1 MTEQRAAGVGPA
13 RIDIAY
19 ERFGDPAAPPVL
31 LIMGGGA
38 QMIWWPEAFIDEL
51 VRRGLQVIR
60 FDSRDIGRSSHLT
73 GGPPPDVRAAL
84 AGDFSTA
91 SYTLSDMAAD
101 SVGLLD
107 ALQIPSAHVVG
118 ASLGGM
124 VAQTMALEH
133 PDRVRSLTSM
143 MSSTGNTLV
152 GQADFSAF
160 AGLGAPPNDRQGFI
174 DWQVR
179 ALRAAAS
186 PAFEFEEARIAGVAA
201 RSWDR
206 GHDPLGLARHA
217 VASLASGDRT
227 ERLRALTLPTLV
239 IHGTA
244 DVMCDVSGGHATAA
258 AIPASE
264 LVVIE
269 GMGHGLP
276 RQLWPEFAERIA
288 MLVRRADASLAT
300 ANTDAAAVNEVHN
313 ERVAPRPIA
322 SVRATVAQ
330 QNLGD
335 EIRRLLG
342 DVWTVLRAQKVRAGH
357 NVVVYRGGRDGE
369 LDIEAGVEI
378 LSDLTETDAVR
389 RSETPGGEVA
399 WASHHG
405 DYAQM
410 HGAYDAIEAWMQA
423 NRRSNDGVG
432 WELYGDWGEDPAK
445 VRTDVYVLL
454 APASAAPGDVSSD
467 SSARAPASS

>member
-1 MTEQRAAGVGPA
+1 MSEERACGVGPA
-13 RIDIAY
+13 RIDVAY
-19 ERFGDPAAPPVL
+19 ERFGDPSAPPVL

-38 QMIWWPEAFIDEL
+38 QMIWWPEGLIDEL
-51 VRRGLQVIR
+51 VCRGLQVIR
-60 FDSRDIGRSSHLT
+60 FDSRDIGRSSHFT
-73 GGPPPDVRAAL
+73 GGPPPDVRAAM
-84 AGDFSTA
+84 AGDFTTA
-91 SYTLSDMAAD
+91 SYTLSDMAED

-107 ALQIPSAHVVG
+107 ALEIPSAHVVG

-143 MSSTGNTLV
+143 MSSTGNAHV

-160 AGLGAPPNDRQGFI
+160 TGLGAPPNDRQGFI
-174 DWQVR
+174 EWQVR
-179 ALRAAAS
+179 ALRAVAS
-186 PAFEFEEARIAGVAA
+186 PAYEFEQARIADVAA

-227 ERLRALTLPTLV
+227 ERLRTLAVPALV

-244 DVMCDVSGGHATAA
+244 DVMCDISGGRATAA

-264 LVVIE
+264 LVVID

-276 RQLWPEFAERIA
+276 RQLWPELAERIA
-288 MLVRRADASLAT
+288 VLVRRADALLAERNG
-300 ANTDAAAVNEVHN
+300 AGDVHN
-313 ERVAPRPIA
+313 DQVVARPIA

-330 QNLGD
+330 RDLGS

-357 NVVVYRGGRDGE
+357 NVVVYRGGAAGE
-369 LDIEAGVEI
+369 VDIEAGVEI
-378 LSDLTETDAVR
+378 LGDFTDSGDVHRSAVP
-389 RSETPGGEVA
+389 SGEVA

-405 DYAQM
+405 DYSQM
-410 HGAYDAIEAWMQA
+410 HAAYDAIEEWLRL
-423 NRRSNDGVG
+423 NRRTSAGVG
-432 WELYGDWGEDPAK
+432 WELYGDWDEDPAK

-454 APASAAPGDVSSD
+454 TAG
-467 SSARAPASS
+467 

>member
-1 MTEQRAAGVGPA
+1 MTEERATGVGPA

-38 QMIWWPEAFIDEL
+38 QMIWWPEGFIVEL
-51 VRRGLQVIR
+51 VRRDLYVIR
-60 FDSRDIGRSSHLT
+60 FDSRDIGRSSHCSD
-73 GGPPPDVRAAL
+73 GPPPDVRAAM

-91 SYTLSDMAAD
+91 SYTLSDMADD

-107 ALQIPSAHVVG
+107 VLEIPSAHIVG

-133 PDRVRSLTSM
+133 PHRVRSLTSM
-143 MSSTGNTLV
+143 MSSTGNTRV
-152 GQADFSAF
+152 GQADFGAF
-160 AGLGAPPNDRQGFI
+160 AGLGAPPDDRQRFI
-174 DWQVR
+174 EWQVR
-179 ALRAAAS
+179 ALRAVAS
-186 PAFEFEEARIAGVAA
+186 PAFEFEEARIADVAA

-217 VASLASGDRT
+217 VASLASGDRA
-227 ERLRALTLPTLV
+227 ERLRALTVPTLV

-244 DVMCDVSGGHATAA
+244 DVMCDISGGHATAA
-258 AIPASE
+258 AIPGSE
-264 LVVIE
+264 LFVVD

-276 RQLWPEFAERIA
+276 RQLWPELAERIA
-288 MLVRRADASLAT
+288 MLVLRADASLAESNRG
-300 ANTDAAAVNEVHN
+300 ASAAGEVRH
-313 ERVAPRPIA
+313 EQVAARPVA

-330 QNLGD
+330 QNLGN

-342 DVWTVLRAQKVRAGH
+342 DVWTVLRAQKVHAGH
-357 NVVVYRGGRDGE
+357 NIVVYRGGTDGE

-378 LSDLTETDAVR
+378 LGDFVDTDNVR
-389 RSETPGGEVA
+389 RSETPSGEVA
-399 WASHHG
+399 WASHYG
-405 DYAQM
+405 DYSRM
-410 HGAYDAIEAWMQA
+410 HGAYDAIEEWVRA
-423 NRRSNDGVG
+423 NHRASAGVG
-432 WELYGDWGEDPAK
+432 WELYGDWDEDPAK

-454 APASAAPGDVSSD
+454 TAP
-467 SSARAPASS
+467 

>member
-1 MTEQRAAGVGPA
+1 MTEERASAVGPA
-13 RIDIAY
+13 RIDIAF
-19 ERFGDPAAPPVL
+19 ERFGDPSAPPVL

-38 QMIWWPEAFIDEL
+38 QMIWWPEGFIDDL
-51 VRRGLQVIR
+51 VRRGLYVIR
-60 FDSRDIGRSSHLT
+60 FDSRDIGRSSHFSHS
-73 GGPPPDVRAAL
+73 PPPDVRAAMG
-84 AGDFSTA
+84 GDFATA
-91 SYTLSDMAAD
+91 AYTLSDMAED

-107 ALQIPSAHVVG
+107 VLEIPSAHVVG

-143 MSSTGNTLV
+143 MSSTGDPGV

-160 AGLGAPPNDRQGFI
+160 AGLGTAPNERQGFI
-174 DWQVR
+174 EWQVR
-179 ALRAAAS
+179 ALRAVAS
-186 PAFEFEEARIAGVAA
+186 PAFEFEEARVADVAA

-227 ERLRALTLPTLV
+227 ERLRGLTLPTLV

-244 DVMCDVSGGHATAA
+244 DVMCDISGGHATAA
-258 AIPASE
+258 AIPDSE
-264 LVVIE
+264 LVVID

-276 RQLWPEFAERIA
+276 RPLWPELAECIA
-288 MLVRRADASLAT
+288 TLVRRADASLSQSNGGDVVT
-300 ANTDAAAVNEVHN
+300 GEVHN
-313 ERVAPRPIA
+313 ENAAARPIA

-330 QNLGD
+330 RDLGN

-357 NVVVYRGGRDGE
+357 NIVVYRGGADGT

-378 LSDLTETDAVR
+378 LSDFAETDEVR
-389 RSETPGGEVA
+389 RSATPSGEVA
-399 WASHHG
+399 WASHFG
-405 DYAQM
+405 DYSQM
-410 HGAYDAIEAWMQA
+410 HGAYDAIEQWLRAH
-423 NRRSNDGVG
+423 RRTSAGVG
-432 WELYGDWGEDPAK
+432 WELYGDWDEDPTK

-454 APASAAPGDVSSD
+454 SAG
-467 SSARAPASS
+467 

>member
-1 MTEQRAAGVGPA
+1 MTEQCATGVGPA

-19 ERFGDPAAPPVL
+19 ERFGDPDAPPVL

-38 QMIWWPEAFIDEL
+38 QMIWWPEGFIDEL
-51 VRRGLQVIR
+51 VRRGLHVIR
-60 FDSRDIGRSSHLT
+60 FDSRDIGRSTHFT
-73 GGPPPDVRAAL
+73 DGPTPDVRAAM
-84 AGDFSTA
+84 AGDFATA
-91 SYTLSDMAAD
+91 SYTLSDMAED

-107 ALQIPSAHVVG
+107 ALEIPSAHVVG

-143 MSSTGNTLV
+143 MSSTGNPRV

-160 AGLGAPPNDRQGFI
+160 AGLGAPPNERQGFI

-179 ALRAAAS
+179 ALRAVAS
-186 PAFEFEEARIAGVAA
+186 PAFEFEEARIADVAA

-217 VASLASGDRT
+217 VASLASGERT
-227 ERLRALTLPTLV
+227 ERLRTLTLPTLV

-244 DVMCDVSGGHATAA
+244 DVMCDVSGGHATAS
-258 AIPASE
+258 AIPDSE
-264 LVVIE
+264 LVIVD

-288 MLVRRADASLAT
+288 LLVQRADASLSV
-300 ANTDAAAVNEVHN
+300 ANGDGGVAGVVYNEHV
-313 ERVAPRPIA
+313 VARPIA

-330 QNLGD
+330 QNLGN
-335 EIRRLLG
+335 EIPRLLG
-342 DVWTVLRAQKVRAGH
+342 DVWTVLRAQNVRAGH
-357 NVVVYRGGRDGE
+357 NVVVYRGGSGGE
-369 LDIEAGVEI
+369 LTIEAGVEI
-378 LSDLTETDAVR
+378 LSDLTETDGVH
-389 RSETPGGEVA
+389 RSETPSGEVA

-405 DYAQM
+405 DYSQM
-410 HGAYDAIEAWMQA
+410 HAAYDAIEKWMLA
-423 NRRSNDGVG
+423 NRRTNAGIG
-432 WELYGDWGEDPAK
+432 WERYGDWDEDPAK

-454 APASAAPGDVSSD
+454 NA
-467 SSARAPASS
+467 

>member
-1 MTEQRAAGVGPA
+1 
-13 RIDIAY
+13 
-19 ERFGDPAAPPVL
+19 
-31 LIMGGGA
+31 
-38 QMIWWPEAFIDEL
+38 
-51 VRRGLQVIR
+51 
-60 FDSRDIGRSSHLT
+60 
-73 GGPPPDVRAAL
+73 
-84 AGDFSTA
+84 
-91 SYTLSDMAAD
+91 
-101 SVGLLD
+101 
-107 ALQIPSAHVVG
+107 
-118 ASLGGM
+118 M

-143 MSSTGNTLV
+143 MSSTGNARV

-160 AGLGAPPNDRQGFI
+160 AGLGAAPNERQGFI
-174 DWQVR
+174 EWQVR
-179 ALRAAAS
+179 ALRAVAS
-186 PAFEFEEARIAGVAA
+186 PAFEFEEVRIADVAA

-227 ERLRALTLPTLV
+227 QRLRALALPTLV

-258 AIPASE
+258 TIPAAE
-264 LVVIE
+264 LVVID

-288 MLVRRADASLAT
+288 MLVQRAEASLAESNGGHVV
-300 ANTDAAAVNEVHN
+300 AGEVQNEQ
-313 ERVAPRPIA
+313 VAPRPIA

-330 QNLGD
+330 RDLGN

-357 NVVVYRGGRDGE
+357 NIVVYRGGADGE
-369 LDIEAGVEI
+369 LNIEAGVEI
-378 LSDLTETDAVR
+378 LGDFADAGDVHR
-389 RSETPGGEVA
+389 RVVPGGEVA

-405 DYAQM
+405 DYAQI
-410 HGAYDAIEAWMQA
+410 HVAYDAIEEWLLA
-423 NRRSNDGVG
+423 NHRTSAGIG
-432 WELYGDWGEDPAK
+432 WELYGDWDEDPAK

-454 APASAAPGDVSSD
+454 TAG
-467 SSARAPASS
+467 

>member
-1 MTEQRAAGVGPA
+1 MTEEYATGVGPA
-13 RIDIAY
+13 RIDVAF

-38 QMIWWPEAFIDEL
+38 QMIWWPEGFIDEL
-51 VRRGLQVIR
+51 VRRGLYVIR
-60 FDSRDIGRSSHLT
+60 FDSRDIGRSSHFSDA
-73 GGPPPDVRAAL
+73 PPPDVRAAMD
-84 AGDFSTA
+84 GDFSTA
-91 SYTLSDMAAD
+91 SYTLSDMAED
-101 SVGLLD
+101 SIGLLD
-107 ALQIPSAHVVG
+107 VLEIPTAHVVG

-143 MSSTGNTLV
+143 MSSTGNRRV

-160 AGLGAPPNDRQGFI
+160 AGLGTPPNERQGFI
-174 DWQVR
+174 EWQVR
-179 ALRAAAS
+179 ALRAVAS
-186 PAFEFEEARIAGVAA
+186 PAFEFEEARISDVAA

-244 DVMCDVSGGHATAA
+244 DVMCDVSGGHATAS
-258 AIPASE
+258 AIPTSE
-264 LVVIE
+264 LLVID

-288 MLVRRADASLAT
+288 MLVRRADASLAQSNGGDVL
-300 ANTDAAAVNEVHN
+300 AGEVHY
-313 ERVAPRPIA
+313 EQVAARPFA

-330 QNLGD
+330 RDLGN

-357 NVVVYRGGRDGE
+357 NIVVYRGGADGE
-369 LDIEAGVEI
+369 LDIEAGVEV
-378 LSDLTETDAVR
+378 LSDFADTEDVHRSAVP
-389 RSETPGGEVA
+389 SGEVA
-399 WASHHG
+399 WASHYG
-405 DYAQM
+405 DYSQM
-410 HGAYDAIEAWMQA
+410 HGAYDAIEQWMRA
-423 NRRSNDGVG
+423 NQRTSAGVG
-432 WELYGDWGEDPAK
+432 WELYGDWDEDPAK

-454 APASAAPGDVSSD
+454 TAG
-467 SSARAPASS
+467 

>member
-1 MTEQRAAGVGPA
+1 MTEELATAVGPA
-13 RIDIAY
+13 RIDIAF

-38 QMIWWPEAFIDEL
+38 QMIWWPEGFIDEL
-51 VRRGLQVIR
+51 VRRGLHVIR
-60 FDSRDIGRSSHLT
+60 FDSRDIGRSSHFT
-73 GGPPPDVRAAL
+73 DAPSPDVRAAM

-91 SYTLSDMAAD
+91 SYTLSDMAED

-107 ALQIPSAHVVG
+107 VLEIPTAHVVG

-124 VAQTMALEH
+124 VAQTMALEL
-133 PDRVRSLTSM
+133 PDRVRSLTSI
-143 MSSTGNTLV
+143 MSSTGNARV

-160 AGLGAPPNDRQGFI
+160 AGLGPPPSERDGFI
-174 DWQVR
+174 EWQVR
-179 ALRAAAS
+179 ALRAVAS
-186 PAFEFEEARIAGVAA
+186 PAFEFEEARIADVAA

-227 ERLRALTLPTLV
+227 ERLRTLTLPTLV

-244 DVMCDVSGGHATAA
+244 DVMCDISGGHATAA

-264 LVVIE
+264 LVVID

-288 MLVRRADASLAT
+288 VLVRRADALYAESSGGDVVAG
-300 ANTDAAAVNEVHN
+300 EVHH
-313 ERVAPRPIA
+313 EQEAARPIA

-330 QNLGD
+330 QDLGN

-342 DVWTVLRAQKVRAGH
+342 EVWTVLSAQKVRAGH
-357 NVVVYRGGRDGE
+357 NIVVYRGGADGE

-378 LSDLTETDAVR
+378 LGHFAETDAVR
-389 RSETPGGEVA
+389 RSATPSGEVA
-399 WASHHG
+399 WASHYG
-405 DYAQM
+405 DYSQM
-410 HGAYDAIEAWMQA
+410 HGAYDAIEEWLRASQRTSA
-423 NRRSNDGVG
+423 GVG
-432 WELYGDWGEDPAK
+432 WELYGDWDEDSAK

-454 APASAAPGDVSSD
+454 TPG
-467 SSARAPASS
+467 